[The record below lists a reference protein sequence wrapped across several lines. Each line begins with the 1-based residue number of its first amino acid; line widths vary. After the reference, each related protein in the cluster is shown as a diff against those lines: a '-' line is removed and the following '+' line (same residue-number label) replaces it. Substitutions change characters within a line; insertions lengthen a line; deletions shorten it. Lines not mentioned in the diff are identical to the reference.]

1 MNIKNDWKW
10 LLPIALACLLVFAN
24 SLSGD
29 FVYDDLRQI
38 VRNPLIQD
46 NAQISN
52 ALTSDV
58 WAFKGDGTITASNY
72 WRPTFTAWHILNF
85 RLFGAE
91 PFGWHVTNVL
101 LHLFVSLFI
110 FVLLRRWNFSPAAS
124 FAAALIFAVHPVHVE
139 SVAWIS
145 GSPDLLFSAAFLGS
159 LWFAQSYLQERT
171 SKYLY
176 LTVFLYFI
184 ALGAKEI
191 GILCLPI
198 YYFLNENDLPTDEKN
213 SDPKRNMLYLLGFAA
228 VVYFV
233 ARFAVLGFISSP
245 PPEVVTFTEAI
256 LSLPGM
262 FVFYIK
268 QVFFPIWM
276 SANYP
281 FQPVSQ
287 IGFSNFVM
295 PLITAVIALGVLF
308 YAAKSL
314 PKGKLAASI
323 FLLPLLPAMN
333 ALAFMPDQIVHDR
346 YLYLPLLGILMLGV
360 AAASKYL
367 SSTNLISAAV
377 VISLICGYITLSYNF
392 AWQNEIALWQW
403 SRTVDDSSFTARQL
417 GSAYAE
423 AERNPDAIKAFTD
436 SINKKST
443 AYALLGRGRAAART
457 NDFQTA
463 ERDLKAIIDMPDE
476 ALDVYTLY
484 QAYEGLG
491 LVYTGSNRPA
501 DAERNFIKARERL
514 PIYSAA
520 LTTNLAIVL
529 YQKGDKARALQ
540 ELEAVRGKARVEMLP
555 ESKAALLR
563 LGMLYAEMGK
573 RSEASVALNEY
584 LTLTAA
590 LKDKNSVA
598 DRTLAMQQLQALR

>member
-1 MNIKNDWKW
+1 
-10 LLPIALACLLVFAN
+10 L
-24 SLSGD
+24 
-29 FVYDDLRQI
+29 
-38 VRNPLIQD
+38 
-46 NAQISN
+46 
-52 ALTSDV
+52 
-58 WAFKGDGTITASNY
+58 
-72 WRPTFTAWHILNF
+72 
-85 RLFGAE
+85 
-91 PFGWHVTNVL
+91 
-101 LHLFVSLFI
+101 
-110 FVLLRRWNFSPAAS
+110 
-124 FAAALIFAVHPVHVE
+124 
-139 SVAWIS
+139 
-145 GSPDLLFSAAFLGS
+145 
-159 LWFAQSYLQERT
+159 
-171 SKYLY
+171 
-176 LTVFLYFI
+176 
-184 ALGAKEI
+184 
-191 GILCLPI
+191 
-198 YYFLNENDLPTDEKN
+198 
-213 SDPKRNMLYLLGFAA
+213 
-228 VVYFV
+228 
-233 ARFAVLGFISSP
+233 P